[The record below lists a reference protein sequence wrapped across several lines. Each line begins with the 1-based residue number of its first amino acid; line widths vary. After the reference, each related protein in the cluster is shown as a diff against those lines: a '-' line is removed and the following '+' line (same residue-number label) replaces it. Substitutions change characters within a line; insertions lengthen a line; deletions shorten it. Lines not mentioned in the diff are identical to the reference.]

1 MSDNKMPEKKAD
13 TKAASNIVLQCP
25 QCKKPVHWN
34 ERYPHRPFCSKRC
47 QQLDF
52 GEWATEQ
59 NTIAGDSVMSDSAD
73 RQDE

>member
-1 MSDNKMPEKKAD
+1 MSDKTAETN
-13 TKAASNIVLQCP
+13 TASNIVVQCP

-34 ERYPHRPFCSKRC
+34 DRYPHRPFCSRRC

-59 NTIAGDSVMSDSAD
+59 NTIAGASVTTEN
-73 RQDE
+73 DEWQED

>member
-1 MSDNKMPEKKAD
+1 MSDKTAETN
-13 TKAASNIVLQCP
+13 TASNIVVQCP

-34 ERYPHRPFCSKRC
+34 DRYPHRPFCSKRC

-59 NTIAGDSVMSDSAD
+59 NTIAGASVTTEN
-73 RQDE
+73 DEWQED

>member
-1 MSDNKMPEKKAD
+1 MPEKIAASKS
-13 TKAASNIVLQCP
+13 ASNIVLQCP

-52 GEWATEQ
+52 GEWATEK
-59 NTIAGDSVMSDSAD
+59 NSIAGDSVLPDSPD
-73 RQDE
+73 EQDK

>member
-1 MSDNKMPEKKAD
+1 MSDKTAETNS
-13 TKAASNIVLQCP
+13 ASNIVLQCP

-34 ERYPHRPFCSKRC
+34 ERFPHRPFCSKRC

-59 NTIAGDSVMSDSAD
+59 NTIAGASVTTENNEWQED
-73 RQDE
+73 

>member
-1 MSDNKMPEKKAD
+1 MAD
-13 TKAASNIVLQCP
+13 PIAHNGSAKNIVLQCP

-34 ERYPHRPFCSKRC
+34 EHYPHRPFCSKRC

-59 NTIAGDSVMSDSAD
+59 NSIAGDTLMSNAEDW
-73 RQDE
+73 QDE

>member
-1 MSDNKMPEKKAD
+1 MSDKTAETN
-13 TKAASNIVLQCP
+13 TASNIVVQCP

-34 ERYPHRPFCSKRC
+34 ERFPHRPFCSKRC

-59 NTIAGDSVMSDSAD
+59 NTIAGASVTTEN
-73 RQDE
+73 DEWQED

>member
-1 MSDNKMPEKKAD
+1 MPDKTPEKI
-13 TKAASNIVLQCP
+13 AATNSANNIVLQCP

-34 ERYPHRPFCSKRC
+34 ERFPHRPFCSKRC

-59 NTIAGDSVMSDSAD
+59 NTIAGDSVMSDSED
-73 RQDE
+73 WQDE

>member
-1 MSDNKMPEKKAD
+1 MSNKTAETSAP
-13 TKAASNIVLQCP
+13 SNIVLQCP

-59 NTIAGDSVMSDSAD
+59 NTIAGTSVATEN
-73 RQDE
+73 DEWQED

>member
-1 MSDNKMPEKKAD
+1 MPDQVAN
-13 TKAASNIVLQCP
+13 TKPASNIVLQCP

-52 GEWATEQ
+52 GEWATEK
-59 NTIAGDSVMSDSAD
+59 NTIASAVVMSDD
-73 RQDE
+73 DEWQGD

>member
-1 MSDNKMPEKKAD
+1 MSDKTAS
-13 TKAASNIVLQCP
+13 TKSGSSNSTSNIVLQCP

-34 ERYPHRPFCSKRC
+34 ENYPNRPFCSKRC

-59 NTIAGDSVMSDSAD
+59 NTIAGDSALADSED
-73 RQDE
+73 WQDD